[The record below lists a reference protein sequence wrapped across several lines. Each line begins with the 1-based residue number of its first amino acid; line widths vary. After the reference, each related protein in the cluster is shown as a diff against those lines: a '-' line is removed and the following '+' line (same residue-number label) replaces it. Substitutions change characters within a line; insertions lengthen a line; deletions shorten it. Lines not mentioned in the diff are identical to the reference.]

1 MTGLQHMVDI
11 SMQCNIMLVS
21 NILMAQM
28 REKLMGSNGEDKEC
42 NISVVGDE
50 DGNKIVVVNDV
61 IFKGKKIVWE
71 DVERYLKRYV
81 GEFYKIADDSEIIFI
96 GTELP
101 GEYTG
106 SVYTKRMHG
115 AGEKAKANAAQIIPE
130 MIQIAQNGTYE
141 SNRKEKHNRDAKN
154 GWYRY
159 DTRFAMPVYNDCG
172 ELERYNIFKARLL
185 IRHSSS
191 GKKYLYDVVQI
202 KKETSTSC
210 QV

>member
-1 MTGLQHMVDI
+1 
-11 SMQCNIMLVS
+11 MLVS

-28 REKLMGSNGEDKEC
+28 REELMGSNGEDKEC
-42 NISVVGDE
+42 NISVVRDE

-141 SNRKEKHNRDAKN
+141 SNRKEKHSTFI
-154 GWYRY
+154 
-159 DTRFAMPVYNDCG
+159 DTAF
-172 ELERYNIFKARLL
+172 
-185 IRHSSS
+185 
-191 GKKYLYDVVQI
+191 I
-202 KKETSTSC
+202 KWEK
-210 QV
+210 VFV

>member
-1 MTGLQHMVDI
+1 
-11 SMQCNIMLVS
+11 
-21 NILMAQM
+21 M
-28 REKLMGSNGEDKEC
+28 RSNGEDKEC
-42 NISVVGDE
+42 NISVVRDE

-61 IFKGKKIVWE
+61 IFKGKKIVWK

>member
-1 MTGLQHMVDI
+1 
-11 SMQCNIMLVS
+11 
-21 NILMAQM
+21 M
-28 REKLMGSNGEDKEC
+28 RSNGED
-42 NISVVGDE
+42 GDSIYI
-50 DGNKIVVVNDV
+50 G
-61 IFKGKKIVWE
+61 
-71 DVERYLKRYV
+71 
-81 GEFYKIADDSEIIFI
+81 AD
-96 GTELP
+96 LP
-101 GEYTG
+101 DEYTG
-106 SVYTKRMHG
+106 SKYTEGLKG
-115 AGEKAKANAAQIIPE
+115 TNAKAKANASQGIPE
-130 MIQIAQNGTYE
+130 LLSIATGRHYRTNMA
-141 SNRKEKHNRDAKN
+141 SKHKRDAKF

>member
-1 MTGLQHMVDI
+1 MVDI
-11 SMQCNIMLVS
+11 SMQCNIILVS

-28 REKLMGSNGEDKEC
+28 REELMRSNGED
-42 NISVVGDE
+42 GDSIYI
-50 DGNKIVVVNDV
+50 G
-61 IFKGKKIVWE
+61 
-71 DVERYLKRYV
+71 
-81 GEFYKIADDSEIIFI
+81 AD
-96 GTELP
+96 LP
-101 GEYTG
+101 DEYTG
-106 SVYTKRMHG
+106 SKYTEGLKG
-115 AGEKAKANAAQIIPE
+115 TNAKAKANASQGIPE
-130 MIQIAQNGTYE
+130 LLSIATGRHYRTNMA
-141 SNRKEKHNRDAKN
+141 SKHKRDAKF

>member
-1 MTGLQHMVDI
+1 
-11 SMQCNIMLVS
+11 MLVS

-28 REKLMGSNGEDKEC
+28 REELMRSNGEDKEC
-42 NISVVGDE
+42 NISVVRDE

-191 GKKYLYDVVQI
+191 GKKVFV
-202 KKETSTSC
+202 
-210 QV
+210 